1 MRANGWGW
9 RHQTALS
16 GIRWGALALSVS
28 LMAGWLGML
37 VSDAAVA
44 SEPTE
49 RAVWPAFLGE
59 GSSAIDAGELPISWD
74 ASSAMLWE
82 AELPGHGQSS
92 PVVWGDRVFVSSV
105 EGPMKD
111 TWHVLCFDLTTG
123 ARLWQHSLVNSLP
136 VESSLYVSRAAPTP
150 VVDAERV
157 VVQFESGDCVALTH
171 AGEPIWQRVL
181 SEEYGAPVNEFG
193 LGASPCQD
201 AQRVFVLMEH
211 DGPSFLL
218 ALDKQTGQTVWQVE
232 RQSRRSWSSP
242 VLLEIAGQPQVVV
255 SSAGTVDGYDP
266 ADGRWLWSFT
276 EVGGNTGVSPRGV
289 GADGVLIGASAGRQG
304 ENAEEAKRSN
314 ALLRVSRQ
322 GDDFEVRRV
331 WSNADASPSWASPIY
346 HQGLAYW
353 INRVGVVTCIDA
365 ESGETLYTS
374 RTKQSCW
381 ATPLAVGERIY
392 LFGKDGLCTVIA
404 AGRKFEVLGE
414 SNLWDPEALQPEAA
428 PQAEES
434 TPERQRSAAM
444 FSGPTV
450 YGYAVA
456 EGRFV
461 VRIGHRLF
469 CLGES

>member
-1 MRANGWGW
+1 MQFNGCGW
-9 RHQTALS
+9 RRRPALT
-16 GIRWGALALSVS
+16 GILAGALALSGS
-28 LMAGWLGML
+28 LSGGSFGVL
-37 VSDAAVA
+37 VPSAVGA
-44 SEPTE
+44 SEPNE
-49 RAVWPAFLGE
+49 RVVWPAFLGE
-59 GSSAIDAGELPISWD
+59 GSSSVDAGQLPVSWEPT
-74 ASSAMLWE
+74 E
-82 AELPGHGQSS
+82 ATRWQAAIPGHGQSS

-111 TWHVLCFDLTTG
+111 TWHVLCFDLSTG
-123 ARLWQHSLVNSLP
+123 TLLWQHMLANSLP
-136 VESSLYVSRAAPTP
+136 VENNLYVSRAAPTP

-201 AQRVFVLMEH
+201 GERVFVLMEH
-211 DGPSFLL
+211 DGPSYLV

-232 RQSRRSWSSP
+232 RQPRRSWSSP
-242 VLLEIAGQPQVVV
+242 VLLVLDGQPQIVI

-289 GADGVLIGASAGRQG
+289 GAAGVLIGASAGRQG

-314 ALLRVSRQ
+314 ALLQVSRQ

-365 ESGETLYTS
+365 ESGETVYTS

-414 SNLWDPEALQPEAA
+414 SNLWDPDALVPEAA
-428 PQAEES
+428 PQVEES
-434 TPERQRSAAM
+434 TPERQRGAAM

-456 EGRFV
+456 GNRLI

-469 CLGES
+469 CLGEE